1 MRTAL
6 IFAAGTTVGVAIGA
20 IATAHVALKISGD
33 AIVEDLANKI
43 VGAGRKVE
51 DKIFGKPSIYLSD
64 YTGRENVYRINRN
77 R

>member
-6 IFAAGTTVGVAIGA
+6 IFAAGTTVGVAIGVT
-20 IATAHVALKISGD
+20 ATAHVVLKLSGD

-51 DKIFGKPSIYLSD
+51 RKIFNNPVGYYDRHEGDNLR
-64 YTGRENVYRINRN
+64 YINRN